1 MPTTPLPEA
10 PRYVNRELSRLDFDE
25 RVLAM
30 AEDAHLPVLE
40 RVQFLAIFSQNLDD
54 FFQVRV
60 AGLKEQVL
68 AAVAVASPDGMS
80 PLDQLKAIRARVESL
95 VERQVALFNREIAAA
110 LAASGITLV
119 RANEVTKRELSHLH
133 SVFRQQIFPV
143 LTPLAVDPGHPFPY
157 ISHLSLN
164 LAVLVRDPQRQQQHF
179 ARVKVPPVLPR
190 FIPLVEGQR
199 YIPLEDVIALHLQA
213 LFPGMEVVAHHP
225 FRVTRDGDLDDV
237 DSEAEDLLAA
247 IQTELRR
254 RRRHAR
260 VVRLEV
266 DPGMSPE
273 VLELLTRE
281 LELQPADVY
290 KSDGLLDLGS
300 LLALAQLDRPDLREE
315 PWTPTTQPRLRGLGA
330 EVPDLFEVLRA
341 GDVLAHHPYDSFA
354 TSVEAFID
362 HAASD
367 PDVLAIKQTLYRTS
381 GYTAPTAN
389 SNPRPASPMVRAL
402 IRAAERGKQVVALV
416 ELKARGDE
424 QANIGWAR
432 ALEEANV
439 HVVYGLLGLKTHA
452 KVTLVVRREGK
463 HIQHY
468 LHVGTGNY
476 NPTTAH
482 AYEDVSLLSADAD
495 LGADITELFN
505 LLTGYSRQHRY
516 RKLMVAPTSLR
527 AGITQLIEREAKP
540 GGRIIIKVNNLI
552 DPDIIEALYSASQA
566 GAQIDLIVRSMCALR
581 PGVPGMSE
589 RIRVRSIVGRFLE
602 HSRIFAFGEG
612 AEAEYFLGSSDLMQR
627 NLDRRVEAV
636 VPVGDAKLRVRLSEI
651 FQTLLADDILA
662 WQLCPD
668 GVWQRVP
675 TTRGLNSHKRFQE
688 LALEAARGNGV
699 VHRIAN
705 A

>member
-1 MPTTPLPEA
+1 M
-10 PRYVNRELSRLDFDE
+10 
-25 RVLAM
+25 
-30 AEDAHLPVLE
+30 
-40 RVQFLAIFSQNLDD
+40 
-54 FFQVRV
+54 
-60 AGLKEQVL
+60 
-68 AAVAVASPDGMS
+68 
-80 PLDQLKAIRARVESL
+80 
-95 VERQVALFNREIAAA
+95 
-110 LAASGITLV
+110 
-119 RANEVTKRELSHLH
+119 
-133 SVFRQQIFPV
+133 
-143 LTPLAVDPGHPFPY
+143 
-157 ISHLSLN
+157 
-164 LAVLVRDPQRQQQHF
+164 
-179 ARVKVPPVLPR
+179 
-190 FIPLVEGQR
+190 
-199 YIPLEDVIALHLQA
+199 
-213 LFPGMEVVAHHP
+213 
-225 FRVTRDGDLDDV
+225 
-237 DSEAEDLLAA
+237 
-247 IQTELRR
+247 
-254 RRRHAR
+254 
-260 VVRLEV
+260 
-266 DPGMSPE
+266 
-273 VLELLTRE
+273 
-281 LELQPADVY
+281 
-290 KSDGLLDLGS
+290 
-300 LLALAQLDRPDLREE
+300 
-315 PWTPTTQPRLRGLGA
+315 
-330 EVPDLFEVLRA
+330 
-341 GDVLAHHPYDSFA
+341 
-354 TSVEAFID
+354 
-362 HAASD
+362 
-367 PDVLAIKQTLYRTS
+367 
-381 GYTAPTAN
+381 
-389 SNPRPASPMVRAL
+389 
-402 IRAAERGKQVVALV
+402 
-416 ELKARGDE
+416 
-424 QANIGWAR
+424 
-432 ALEEANV
+432 
-439 HVVYGLLGLKTHA
+439 HVVSGWLGLKTHA